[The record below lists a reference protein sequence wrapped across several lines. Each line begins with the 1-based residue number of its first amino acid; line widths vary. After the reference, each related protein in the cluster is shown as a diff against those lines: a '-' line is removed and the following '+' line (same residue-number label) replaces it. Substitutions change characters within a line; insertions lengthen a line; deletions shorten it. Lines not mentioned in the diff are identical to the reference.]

1 MDRDADLARLFYDIY
16 IAMDN
21 NLDVLTA
28 IAIRTV
34 FDRASEAFGVDP
46 AATFQKKLSQL
57 QDLGKIGETERTSLT
72 VLVDAGSA
80 AAHRGW
86 RPTSEQLDRLVSII
100 ESFLLRNFVLN
111 RAGEV
116 LKSSIPPRQTKG
128 G

>member
-1 MDRDADLARLFYDIY
+1 
-16 IAMDN
+16 N